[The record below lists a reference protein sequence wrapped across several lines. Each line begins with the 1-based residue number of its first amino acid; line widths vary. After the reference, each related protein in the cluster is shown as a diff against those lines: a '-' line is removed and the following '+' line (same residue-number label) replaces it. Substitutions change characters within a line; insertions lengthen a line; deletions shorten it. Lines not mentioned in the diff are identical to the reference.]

1 MLIKRLILN
10 LMTRKYKKLCPGFK
24 GSAIGLS
31 IANCTFEEHVFI
43 AHHAQIQDS
52 HIGNHSSIGRFD
64 KIRETDIGRY
74 CSIGWDVTIGAP
86 THPFKTVTS
95 CALTYRKEYGVVDFD
110 ANLPQKRTTIGND
123 VWIGCDVTIIAGVT
137 VGDGAV
143 IGAGAVVT
151 KDIPPY
157 EIWGGVPARKIA
169 SRFNKEI
176 IDILEEIKWWTWSS
190 DDIKKHLDLFN
201 KELDYDTVVTLK
213 EYCNKENM
221 TLNGDKQ

>member
-1 MLIKRLILN
+1 MVIRMKQIIKKIL
-10 LMTRKYKKLCPGFK
+10 MRKYYKLCPGFS
-24 GSAIGLS
+24 GGGIG
-31 IANCTFEEHVFI
+31 IKIKDTKFEDYVYV
-43 AHHAQIQDS
+43 AHHVEMQDCN
-52 HIGNHSSIGRFD
+52 IGNHLSIGRFD

-86 THPFKTVTS
+86 THPFKTITS

-123 VWIGCDVTIIAGVT
+123 VWIGCDVTIIAGVK
-137 VGDGAV
+137 VCDGAI

-169 SRFNKEI
+169 SRFDKDI
-176 IDILEEIKWWTWSS
+176 VDILEEIKWWTWST
-190 DDIKKHLDLFN
+190 DDIKKCLDLFN
-201 KELDYDTVVTLK
+201 KELDYDTVVALK
-213 EYCNKENM
+213 EFCNKR
-221 TLNGDKQ
+221 